1 MMTAVLM
8 IMSVIF
14 AFMAGQARSEENWSE
29 MRCMLALWALTFA
42 LFIERLGS

>member
-14 AFMAGQARSEENWSE
+14 AFMAGRARSGENWSE
-29 MRCMLALWALTFA
+29 MRCMLGLWALTFA
-42 LFIERLGS
+42 LFIDRLRS

>member
-14 AFMAGQARSEENWSE
+14 AYMAGRAENWSE
-29 MRCMLALWALTFA
+29 MRCMLGLWALTFA
-42 LFIERLGS
+42 LFIDRL